1 MKVLLHSN
9 LLSCDEMNINGQYPL
24 HLASIKGHEAVV
36 KLFLDENT
44 AANKQNRDGYT
55 PLQLAAM
62 YGNEGV
68 VRKLVEARKTR
79 QSANRVYRKAL
90 SPVVLGQPDS
100 DNDSDDDMSSSSS
113 SSSDSSNFMDD
124 SNSQPPPLH
133 LAAKAGHS
141 RVVRLLVELN
151 KEDINATFEEEGT
164 PLHCAVIGE
173 KPEVVGTLIDLHA
186 DLNKK
191 RFSGWGALHLAC
203 RERLT
208 AIIKQLID
216 AGANINLPTSN
227 GSPPLSVAAQ
237 EGHLEGVQ
245 LLLNAGANPNQ
256 CNKKGVGPL
265 YRAIFCQSVECVYA
279 LLNAGADP
287 FKEMEVL
294 YIRTPYKLALDQGKD
309 IMDALKRHTQ
319 GLLITAARLGD
330 VPELKRLLDFEV
342 DINGQD
348 ECGRTALFWASV
360 KGHQEIIKVLH
371 EHKAEHMIP
380 DKDNLTCFDVATL
393 NPTTLTLLRILFL
406 GLSKDTLLEDG
417 GEYNCKYVRKSGYL
431 GYLRCNMCREVPM
444 DGYFF
449 RKYLLYHISLA
460 AVLLFADGHFLY
472 DLQDCCACGCTP
484 TSKWVG
490 YDICESCHKK
500 ALFCD
505 DEHKRRYFKGI
516 SRATDIGYIVAIWRS
531 YDWESGKQSSY
542 LYPASKTREVAGQG
556 SEAAGG
562 MNESVGPVRERVR
575 READREATGR
585 MSHEGIYWGGINEEI
600 NTDIMEEIMEEA
612 GDGMG
617 VEAKAETG
625 EGTTL
630 AQ

>member
-1 MKVLLHSN
+1 MQQLLKLTAIKQAITEVSQKYGVLHLAASCGYKEVVKVLLHSN

-68 VRKLVEARKTR
+68 VRKLVEAKKTR
-79 QSANRVYRKAL
+79 QSASRVYRKAL

-100 DNDSDDDMSSSSS
+100 DDDSDDDMYSSSS
-113 SSSDSSNFMDD
+113 SSSDGFNFMDE

-151 KEDINATFEEEGT
+151 EEDINATFGEEGT
-164 PLHCAVIGE
+164 PLHCAVAN
-173 KPEVVGTLIDLHA
+173 KKSEVVHTLIDLHA

-208 AIIKQLID
+208 AITEQLID
-216 AGANINLPTSN
+216 AGANISLPTSN

-237 EGHLEGVQ
+237 EGYLEGVR

-256 CNKKGVGPL
+256 CNKRGVGPL
-265 YRAIFCQSVECVYA
+265 YRAIFRQSAECVYA
-279 LLNAGADP
+279 LLKAGADP
-287 FKEMEVL
+287 FKEVEVG
-294 YIRTPYKLALDQGKD
+294 YIRTPFQLALGLGKD
-309 IMDALKRHTQ
+309 ITDALKAHTQ

-348 ECGRTALFWASV
+348 EYGRTALFWASV
-360 KGHQEIIKVLH
+360 NRHQEIIKVLH
-371 EHKAEHMIP
+371 EYKAEHMIA

-393 NPTTLTLLRILFL
+393 DPTTLILLRNLFL
-406 GLSKDTLLEDG
+406 GLSEDTLVEDG
-417 GEYNCKYVRKSGYL
+417 GEYNCKYLGKSSYFR
-431 GYLRCNMCREVPM
+431 LRCNKCRQVPM

-449 RKYLLYHISLA
+449 REYLLYSI
-460 AVLLFADGHFLY
+460 
-472 DLQDCCACGCTP
+472 
-484 TSKWVG
+484 
-490 YDICESCHKK
+490 I
-500 ALFCD
+500 
-505 DEHKRRYFKGI
+505 
-516 SRATDIGYIVAIWRS
+516 
-531 YDWESGKQSSY
+531 
-542 LYPASKTREVAGQG
+542 
-556 SEAAGG
+556 
-562 MNESVGPVRERVR
+562 
-575 READREATGR
+575 
-585 MSHEGIYWGGINEEI
+585 
-600 NTDIMEEIMEEA
+600 
-612 GDGMG
+612 
-617 VEAKAETG
+617 
-625 EGTTL
+625 
-630 AQ
+630 